1 MTSVRSCAFVALFHD
16 QPPKNVLNVKPYLP
30 TYLGSSVTNVVKSK
44 SYFNN
49 DRISLGLEKKWRSA
63 PKLKNKK
70 KQTFCQFHFLLGLA
84 SPIVM
89 TVPFRQLIKNLPS
102 SCSLIPEI
110 NAAKRFLS
118 ALVV

>member
-1 MTSVRSCAFVALFHD
+1 MSSLT
-16 QPPKNVLNVKPYLP
+16 YLP

-110 NAAKRFLS
+110 NAAKRFYII
-118 ALVV
+118 